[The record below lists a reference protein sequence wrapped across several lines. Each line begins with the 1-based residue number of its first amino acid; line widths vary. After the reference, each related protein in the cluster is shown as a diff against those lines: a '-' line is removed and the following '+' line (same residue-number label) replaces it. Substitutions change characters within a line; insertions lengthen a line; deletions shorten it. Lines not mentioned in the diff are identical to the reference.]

1 MRTFTLILAFTALL
15 GAQTT
20 PGSATTGR
28 TTTGRTTTG
37 RVAPPAKATTAAKA
51 IPPKLDKP
59 KLEAYFRHLFV
70 WPPPIEISIADPIP
84 GPMPGYWELKVTGR
98 QGPNQLTETFYVSQD
113 QKKLIRGQV
122 FDTAQNPFKP
132 DLEKLKT
139 EFQPS
144 LGTPGASVV
153 LVEFSDFQC
162 QYCREEAKTLRE
174 NLLKDYPKD
183 VRLYFVT
190 FPLEQI
196 HPWAKAAAMMSRCIF
211 HQEASAFWDY
221 HDWAFEHQAEITPEN
236 LRAKS
241 LDFAKTKGLDV
252 EQLAKC
258 FDSKL
263 TEEEV
268 TKNITLGKDLDVQST
283 PTIFINGRRVA
294 GALGWPELKRIID
307 FEIDYQKTAKNAGEN
322 CGCDLRLP
330 TPGFAPAGTA
340 PATPGAVKK

>member
-1 MRTFTLILAFTALL
+1 MRTLGLIVLFSFLL
-15 GAQTT
+15 GAQT
-20 PGSATTGR
+20 
-28 TTTGRTTTG
+28 
-37 RVAPPAKATTAAKA
+37 APRKPVAKAAAPKLDPKLA
-51 IPPKLDKP
+51 PKLDKV

-70 WPPPIEISIADPIP
+70 WSPPIEVLIADPVP

-98 QGPNQLTETFYVSQD
+98 QGANQLTETFYMSQD

-132 DLEKLKT
+132 DLDKLKT
-139 EFQPS
+139 DFQPS
-144 LGTPGASVV
+144 IGTPGASVV
-153 LVEFSDFQC
+153 LVEFSDFEC
-162 QYCREEAKTLRE
+162 QYCKEEAKVLRD

-241 LDFAKTKGLDV
+241 LEFAKTKGLDV

-268 TKNITLGKDLDVQST
+268 TKNVNLGKDLEVQST

-294 GALGWPELKRIID
+294 GALSWPELKRVID
-307 FEIDYQKTAKNAGEN
+307 YEIDYQKTAKNAGEN

-330 TPGFAPAGTA
+330 TIGFTPAGAA
-340 PATPGAVKK
+340 PTTPGAVKK